1 MAKRKAAKADAKTV
15 VAEVKDTKKAGKGK
29 KK

>member
-1 MAKRKAAKADAKTV
+1 MAKRKANKDTGKAV
-15 VAEVKDTKKAGKGK
+15 VTEVKETKKAGKGK